1 MSTTLNAIKAERIKL
16 TSVKSPWWSLAI
28 VVVLGLGF
36 AAMVAAGTRSLA
48 NNPGSVT
55 YPDGTTVQAEPE
67 SMSISDA
74 LGGVSGF
81 GTMVLMIL
89 AVLAVTS
96 EYRFGTIRTTFQ
108 AVPNRTA
115 ALLAKATVVAVLALL
130 IGELTAFT
138 SWGVSLLLAPEA
150 DLALDS
156 AADVINVAGVGI
168 IYALSAVIAVAVGAL
183 VRHSAGAISLLLIY
197 VFAAEGLIMVIPEI
211 GDDIYKWL
219 PFNVAHKFLTGDGE
233 SSGGDSLAAETL
245 STSPLSPGW
254 ALAYFAAFAVAL
266 LFAAITVANKRDA

>member
-108 AVPNRTA
+108 AIPNRTLVLSA
-115 ALLAKATVVAVLALL
+115 KTCLLAVGSAVVMVVLGLGAYALAKVIAGPVGGRKLTLSSAGAWREIYGLAL
-130 IGELTAFT
+130 
-138 SWGVSLLLAPEA
+138 
-150 DLALDS
+150 
-156 AADVINVAGVGI
+156 
-168 IYALSAVIAVAVGAL
+168 YAVFAIMIAVAVGAL
-183 VRHSAGAISLLLIY
+183 LRQTAGAVALVLLWPLLVEQLVMI
-197 VFAAEGLIMVIPEI
+197 VPKV
-211 GDDIYKWL
+211 GDDIAVLL
-219 PFNVAHKFLTGDGE
+219 PFNNG
-233 SSGGDSLAAETL
+233 
-245 STSPLSPGW
+245 
-254 ALAYFAAFAVAL
+254 AYFLSGNELSGANYHWGPWGGLLYFALWAVGLFAVAV
-266 LFAAITVANKRDA
+266 FVTNKRDA

>member
-1 MSTTLNAIKAERIKL
+1 MTLLAVERIKL
-16 TSVKSPWWSLAI
+16 LTTRSPWWCAI
-28 VVVLGLGF
+28 VCIVLTSAFTALIVGNTPEDVFPVSVAMTQYSYTIGLAVIMVLG
-36 AAMVAAGTRSLA
+36 A
-48 NNPGSVT
+48 
-55 YPDGTTVQAEPE
+55 
-67 SMSISDA
+67 
-74 LGGVSGF
+74 
-81 GTMVLMIL
+81 
-89 AVLAVTS
+89 LAVTT

-168 IYALSAVIAVAVGAL
+168 IYALSAVIAVAVGTL